1 MYDCVLVEMFCQNC
15 GTKLFDTGKFCHNYG
30 VKQGMYSLYKSYIF
44 IYSCCGKILPHYIF
58 VYAGMSSK
66 NFLVLIF
73 NIKLLYQ
80 PMAVSQ

>member
-15 GTKLFDTGKFCHNYG
+15 GTKLFDTGKFCHNCG

-44 IYSCCGKILPHYIF
+44 IYSCCGKILPYYIF
-58 VYAGMSSK
+58 VYAGMSCK